1 MDAPPASRI
10 LLAAPST
17 SEPDEEDYPDDHPEP
32 EVSLKAGQRA
42 PNPGRRARPHRNA
55 CQLRGL
61 TGQWTHV
68 SRACPAD
75 GRAVAW
81 SPWSHRSDVD
91 SMQDDQGAVT
101 PGPVVAGRR
110 FDHDPRIGS
119 ERRSPPVHR
128 QGRSLGIGEVATRP
142 NASRV
147 LRHSSVVAAV
157 SCPNWLSRRAR
168 KRSLWVGSGCLRS
181 MVMGVRCLAVRRDK
195 AVGPTGSA
203 RRLTQQRAA
212 SPGLFRTWATCGTGQ
227 GFTEAAAR
235 AVRCASH
242 SGSINPVVRA
252 RPMAS
257 RTRPSSIREP

>member
-1 MDAPPASRI
+1 MTEGSGANGAP
-10 LLAAPST
+10 
-17 SEPDEEDYPDDHPEP
+17 HPFID
-32 EVSLKAGQRA
+32 KA
-42 PNPGRRARPHRNA
+42 
-55 CQLRGL
+55 
-61 TGQWTHV
+61 
-68 SRACPAD
+68 
-75 GRAVAW
+75 
-81 SPWSHRSDVD
+81 
-91 SMQDDQGAVT
+91 
-101 PGPVVAGRR
+101 
-110 FDHDPRIGS
+110 
-119 ERRSPPVHR
+119 
-128 QGRSLGIGEVATRP
+128 RSLGIDEVATRP

-181 MVMGVRCLAVRRDK
+181 MVMAVPCLAVRRDK

-242 SGSINPVVRA
+242 SGSIYPGRA
-252 RPMAS
+252 GSSDGLPDQTLIHPGALMLLGRP
-257 RTRPSSIREP
+257 R

>member
-1 MDAPPASRI
+1 MTIRNQKSASRPAS
-10 LLAAPST
+10 
-17 SEPDEEDYPDDHPEP
+17 
-32 EVSLKAGQRA
+32 
-42 PNPGRRARPHRNA
+42 GRRTPDGERARIATPASCAASPASGR
-55 CQLRGL
+55 
-61 TGQWTHV
+61 T
-68 SRACPAD
+68 SRERVRRM

-110 FDHDPRIGS
+110 FDHDRRIGS

-195 AVGPTGSA
+195 AVGLTGSA

-242 SGSINPVVRA
+242 SGSINPGRA
-252 RPMAS
+252 GSSDGLPDQTLIHPGALMLLGRP
-257 RTRPSSIREP
+257 R